1 MSSLKRIICLIA
13 AMGLVGVFAQTYDL
27 PIMFIDT
34 KGECLDKNGLDKIPA
49 TMKVLDGVKNNVAD
63 SAKGTPYEIGI
74 KVRGQSSA
82 LFPKPGYS
90 IEVRDETGE
99 GTDVSLFGLPP
110 SDDWVLHGP
119 YVDKSMIRNSL
130 AHWFFRQAGRYSPRT
145 KHFDL
150 YINGVYRGV
159 YVLIEKI
166 KRGKYRVNVSKLKET
181 DIAGDSLTGGYI
193 WAFDKTGTN
202 TGGAGDNKTGG
213 IEAEGF
219 NTSDGLNVIM
229 HYPKKANLQKQ
240 QEEYLK
246 KYLNDLE
253 GLFKNG
259 GNGKGYEN
267 YVDVGSAIDYV
278 LHQEITN
285 NADSYWCSFF
295 LHKPKDSKDG
305 KVTLG
310 PPWDFNLAMSNG
322 SQPENGGNNNG
333 GQWGWGGGGMG
344 MMGFGGSGTTGW
356 QIESSMKQ
364 GGGFGFGGSSLKIPN
379 WLTGMWKDNN
389 YQTQLKQRWAEL
401 RSGVWHT
408 KTMDVYL
415 DSMKAYLKNAADRN
429 FERWPNLGKASGTN
443 DPDPQPM
450 KFCKSSNSGGGT
462 TMGGYNATTWDG
474 EFEHLRKKMK
484 ERMAWIDEQL
494 GFTEPAQPVVTEPVI
509 HIPDWENDKKDTS
522 STVPPITNPWGTQD
536 TNRTALDDF
545 SRLSPTNYFV
555 VNDKYLEIHTD
566 LGGKF
571 AIIDLNGTVLYKTR
585 IKTGITTLKIPAK
598 ARDKAWI
605 ATLDGKMLNR

>member
-1 MSSLKRIICLIA
+1 MPSKLKILTCTAALCLA
-13 AMGLVGVFAQTYDL
+13 TSAFAQTYDL
-27 PIMFIDT
+27 PIVFIDT
-34 KGECLDKNGLDKIPA
+34 KSQCLDKNLLEKIPA
-49 TMKVLDGVKNNVAD
+49 TMKVLDGPTNNVAD

-90 IEVRDETGE
+90 IEVRDEKGE
-99 GTDVSLFGLPP
+99 GKDVSLFGLPP

-119 YVDKSMIRNSL
+119 YVDKSLIRNSL

-145 KHFDL
+145 RHFDL

-166 KRGKYRVNVSKLKET
+166 KRGKYRVNVSKLKDT

-213 IEAEGF
+213 IQAEGF

-229 HYPKKANLQKQ
+229 HYPKKENLQKQ

-259 GNGKGYEN
+259 GNGQGYEK

-278 LHQEITN
+278 LHQELTN

-322 SQPENGGNNNG
+322 SQPENGGNNG
-333 GQWGWGGGGMG
+333 GNQWGWGGGG

-356 QIESSMKQ
+356 QIESSMKN

-379 WLTGMWKDNN
+379 WLTGMWKNSN
-389 YQTQLKQRWAEL
+389 YQSELKKRWAEL
-401 RSGVWHT
+401 RSGVWHS

-415 DSMKAYLKNAADRN
+415 DSMKTYLKNAADRN
-429 FERWPNLGKASGTN
+429 FKRWPNLGKASGTN
-443 DPDPQPM
+443 EADPEPM
-450 KFCKSSNSGGGT
+450 KFCKSSNGGGGT

-484 ERMAWIDEQL
+484 ERMQWMDEQL
-494 GFTEPAQPVVTEPVI
+494 GFKEPAQPVVTEPII
-509 HIPDWENDKKDTS
+509 HEPDWQNDKKDT
-522 STVPPITNPWGTQD
+522 TQQIGQQAVIPGDTLGTIGMD
-536 TNRTALDDF
+536 NF
-545 SRLSPTNYFV
+545 SRLSPTNFFV
-555 VNDKYLEIHTD
+555 VNGNSLEIHSD

-571 AIIDLNGTVLYKTR
+571 ALVDLNGAVLYKTR

-598 ARDKAWI
+598 AMNKQWI
-605 ATLDGKMLNR
+605 ATLNGKMLNR

>member
-1 MSSLKRIICLIA
+1 MPSKLKILTCTAALCLA
-13 AMGLVGVFAQTYDL
+13 TSAFAQTYDL
-27 PIMFIDT
+27 PIVFIDT
-34 KGECLDKNGLDKIPA
+34 KSQCLDKNLLEKIPA
-49 TMKVLDGVKNNVAD
+49 TMKVLDGPTNNVAD

-90 IEVRDETGE
+90 IEVRDEKGE
-99 GTDVSLFGLPP
+99 GKDVSLFGLPP

-119 YVDKSMIRNSL
+119 YVDKSLIRNSL

-166 KRGKYRVNVSKLKET
+166 KRGKYRVNVSKLKDT

-213 IEAEGF
+213 IQAEGF

-229 HYPKKANLQKQ
+229 HYPKKENLQKQ

-259 GNGKGYEN
+259 GNGQGYEK

-278 LHQEITN
+278 LHQELTN

-322 SQPENGGNNNG
+322 SQPENGGNNG
-333 GQWGWGGGGMG
+333 GNQWGWGGGG

-356 QIESSMKQ
+356 QIESSMKN

-379 WLTGMWKDNN
+379 WLTGMWKNGN
-389 YQTQLKQRWAEL
+389 YQSELKKRWAEL
-401 RSGVWHT
+401 RSGVWHS

-415 DSMKAYLKNAADRN
+415 DSMKTYLKNAADRN
-429 FERWPNLGKASGTN
+429 FKRWPNLGKASGTN
-443 DPDPQPM
+443 EADPEPM
-450 KFCKSSNSGGGT
+450 KFCKSSNGGGGT

-484 ERMAWIDEQL
+484 ERMQWMDEQL
-494 GFTEPAQPVVTEPVI
+494 GFKEPAQPVVTEPII
-509 HIPDWENDKKDTS
+509 HEPDWQNDKKDT
-522 STVPPITNPWGTQD
+522 TQQIGQQAVIPGDTLGTIGMD
-536 TNRTALDDF
+536 NF
-545 SRLSPTNYFV
+545 SRLSPTNFFV
-555 VNDKYLEIHTD
+555 VNGNSLEIHSD

-571 AIIDLNGTVLYKTR
+571 ALVDLNGAVLYKTR

-598 ARDKAWI
+598 AMNKQWI
-605 ATLDGKMLNR
+605 ATLNGKMLNR